1 MVMPWTLLTLTLT
14 GPRRAHK
21 IPAIPIISAV
31 STVAGTASA
40 IKAQSDAKKAANKA
54 ANAPAPTVDIPG
66 LQTQAQDIARQNA
79 INSAALEDQFNPG
92 ASALRSG
99 SLQALL
105 SALSPENGAALA
117 NLAEG
122 GAPGITG
129 PAARPGL
136 TALGERPDLSTL
148 GTAPGASEGN
158 AALLAA
164 IQQQAGQGLTNTGF
178 DSALTRAA
186 VDQAQADLALGGQLP
201 QDVRNLVARTAA
213 ARSGS
218 VTGGLGMGRD
228 ITARD
233 LGLTSLDLSNRRL
246 QNAAAL
252 GSQEA
257 GLEQANAAMRLQGEQ
272 FGRNNLLQS
281 QQALAAQDAMNLQ
294 RYGLD
299 AGLAADRDRLLSA
312 NYATDAQLIAAQDA
326 LRQQGYGQ
334 DASLAAQRD
343 ALASSNYFNQANL
356 LQNISSGD
364 FAKAFQAA
372 QLGQNIAQPVS
383 GLDPGSVANLA
394 VGNANATSAQ
404 AQNAAAIAAQAAQ
417 QRSAL
422 GGQLIGVGA
431 GLYANQNKPA
441 YSYSSPTTYGA
452 TGYNPSS
459 SYVSNIVP
467 GFK

>member
-1 MVMPWTLLTLTLT
+1 M
-14 GPRRAHK
+14 
-21 IPAIPIISAV
+21 PAIPIISGISAA
-31 STVAGTASA
+31 AGAYSS
-40 IKAQSDAKKAANKA
+40 IKGASDAKKAANRA

-66 LQTQAQDIARQNA
+66 LQTQAQNIAIQNA
-79 INSAALEDQFNPG
+79 QNSAALEQQFNPG
-92 ASALRSG
+92 ASELRSG

-136 TALGERPDLSTL
+136 SSLPTRPELAALT
-148 GTAPGASEGN
+148 TAPGASAGN
-158 AALLAA
+158 TALLAA
-164 IQQQAGQGLTNTGF
+164 IQQQAGQPLTNTGF

-186 VDQAQADLALGGQLP
+186 VAQAQADLALGGQLP

-218 VTGGLGMGRD
+218 VTGGLGLGRD

-233 LGLTSLDLSNRRL
+233 LGLTSLDISNRRL

-257 GLEQANAAMRLQGEQ
+257 GLEQANAAMRAQAEQ
-272 FGRNNLLQS
+272 FGRQNLLQS
-281 QQALAAQDAMNLQ
+281 QAALSAQDAMELQ

-343 ALASSNYFNQANL
+343 ALAASNYFNQANL
-356 LQNISSGD
+356 LQSISSGD

-372 QLGQNIAQPVS
+372 QLGQNIAQPIS

-394 VGNANATSAQ
+394 VGNANATAAQQQNSA
-404 AQNAAAIAAQAAQ
+404 ALAAQAAQ

-431 GLYANQNKPA
+431 GLYANRNQTPA
-441 YSYSSPTTYGA
+441 K
-452 TGYNPSS
+452 S
-459 SYVSNIVP
+459 SYTPYTPSYLPGGYGPPIGGVP
-467 GFK
+467 LK